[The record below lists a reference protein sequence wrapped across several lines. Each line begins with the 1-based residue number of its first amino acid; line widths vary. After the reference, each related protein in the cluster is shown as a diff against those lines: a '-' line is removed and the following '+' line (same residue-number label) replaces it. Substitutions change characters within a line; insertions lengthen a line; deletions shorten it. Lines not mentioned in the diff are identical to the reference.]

1 MTFLP
6 IVDRELRVA
15 SRRRATYWI
24 RTGAAAAILV
34 VGTWFFLMMRREP
47 ATQIS
52 MVLFGITSGAA
63 VLYCLLAGMRATAD
77 CISQEKRDGT
87 LGLLFLTD
95 LKGYDVVLGK
105 MAANS
110 INTFY
115 GVLAVVPM
123 MAIPLLMGGV
133 TFGEFGRMAAL
144 ALNTLFFSLSL
155 GIFVSAMSLSAR
167 NAVGM
172 TFLLLFVLA
181 GMGPAIAG
189 WLLEVKKF
197 TAVATALFLPS
208 PGFTFAM
215 AFDSTFR
222 TRSQGYYL
230 SMAVIHII
238 AWAGLIFASLVAP
251 RTWQDR
257 PAVGSKMRL
266 RDRVQSWIYGDGQ
279 QRREL
284 RGRLLDENAFFWLAS
299 RSRFKH
305 VLPWIIIGALAILW
319 FAGWAKWRREWLNEG
334 IFVTTGVV
342 LNLLLKGWFASE
354 SGRRIAEDRQN
365 GALELLLSTPIT
377 VREILHGQ
385 WLALRR
391 QFLGPIIF
399 VVALWLTFMASG
411 PGEYMSRSE
420 RGAWV
425 AFWLSATVMLVLDLW
440 ALYWVGMWQGLTAR
454 SPQQAASTTSARIL
468 VLPWVM
474 FFLAVL
480 VVGLSGTGGI
490 DWEFFLACWFLA
502 GLFIDF
508 TFAAI
513 AREKLLSEF
522 RLVAE
527 QRFAAKPG
535 FWQTILGI
543 GGSSGRGE
551 S

>member
-34 VGTWFFLMMRREP
+34 LGTWFFLMMRHEQ
-47 ATQIS
+47 AAQIS
-52 MVLFGITSGAA
+52 MILFGIISGAA

-110 INTFY
+110 LNSFY

-133 TFGEFGRMAAL
+133 TFGEFWRMAAL
-144 ALNTLFFSLSL
+144 ALNTLFLSLSL
-155 GIFVSAMSLSAR
+155 GIFVSSMSVSAR

-172 TFLLLFVLA
+172 TFLLIFVFA

-189 WLLEVKKF
+189 WLLEVRKF
-197 TAVATALFLPS
+197 PSVAFALFLPS

-215 AFDSTFR
+215 GLDINFR
-222 TRSQGYYL
+222 GRPEAYYW
-230 SMAVIHII
+230 SMAVIHAM
-238 AWAGLIFASLVAP
+238 AWISLLFASIIAP

-257 PAVGSKMRL
+257 PGVGGKIRL
-266 RDRVQSWIYGDGQ
+266 RDRVQNWIYGDGE
-279 QRREL
+279 QRRDL
-284 RGRLLDENAFFWLAS
+284 RRRLLDENAFYWLAS
-299 RSRFKH
+299 RSRFKKA
-305 VLPWIIIGALAILW
+305 LPWIILGALAVLW
-319 FAGWAKWRREWLNEG
+319 FAGLAKWRREWLNEG

-354 SGRRIAEDRQN
+354 SGRKIAEDRQN

-391 QFLGPIIF
+391 QFLGPIVF
-399 VVALWLTFMASG
+399 VVALWLAFMVSG

-425 AFWLSATVMLVLDLW
+425 AFWLAATVMLVLDLW

-480 VVGLSGTGGI
+480 VVGLSSPSGI

-502 GLFIDF
+502 GLFVDF
-508 TFAAI
+508 IFASM

-535 FWQTILGI
+535 FWQMMF
-543 GGSSGRGE
+543 GSGSGSGRAEG
-551 S
+551 